1 MASTLMEKVKS
12 IADGI
17 KDFFGFKTSASV
29 SVSTETTGIKAVDG
43 SHANGLPYV
52 PWDGYIGELHKGE
65 RVLTAKENQAYSQPE
80 ATFPKFDFPI
90 YQMPAFELPDFQIA
104 QINIPFAKQEP
115 VAAKP
120 DYEPHTPESSP
131 ARMTTNNHRAD
142 FKPIFNIKVSGNADD
157 KTISNLRE
165 TIRQEMQDVF
175 ESYMR
180 SVGLEGA

>member
-1 MASTLMEKVKS
+1 
-12 IADGI
+12 
-17 KDFFGFKTSASV
+17 
-29 SVSTETTGIKAVDG
+29 
-43 SHANGLPYV
+43 
-52 PWDGYIGELHKGE
+52 
-65 RVLTAKENQAYSQPE
+65 
-80 ATFPKFDFPI
+80 
-90 YQMPAFELPDFQIA
+90 MPAFELPDFQIA